1 MCVCVTFAYQ
11 MTSTSIIIPCLYN
24 SYSFMRENINDSM
37 IYYDTFSFR
46 PIHIPVKYEAQP
58 ITTAVEEQREEEP
71 VPVFVPMVSDYT
83 TKKSD
88 SSSSDESSCS
98 SDAESETSTSSSSSS
113 CKPTST
119 NIDFHPDMMKS
130 YIVSHLNPATS
141 TDSLIWIAYII
152 IYGIEKLETIENHY
166 TTSNTFKFELIEMM
180 RKSKTILKANKLKLT
195 GIEETLVHKPFI
207 NLETLHAIIVCK
219 GLSLCIVQDRKYY
232 EIQGGTGANG
242 DDSFIIEKI
251 KGKYVL
257 YMAPKEIK
265 IAYLNY
271 IRTNYWLME
280 SISAPIRPISA
291 YKLQDLIDISV
302 KLNLPVATITPGK
315 FGSMGT
321 EKRKTKPELYEA
333 ICKCV

>member
-1 MCVCVTFAYQ
+1 
-11 MTSTSIIIPCLYN
+11 
-24 SYSFMRENINDSM
+24 MRENISDSM
-37 IYYDTFSFR
+37 IYYDIFSFK
-46 PIHIPVKYEAQP
+46 PIHIPVKSEAQP
-58 ITTAVEEQREEEP
+58 ITTVVEEQQRQEEP
-71 VPVFVPMVSDYT
+71 VHLFVPMVSDYT

-88 SSSSDESSCS
+88 SSCSSLSSDESSS
-98 SDAESETSTSSSSSS
+98 SDAESETSMSSSSSS
-113 CKPTST
+113 SKHTTT

-130 YIVSHLNPATS
+130 YIVYHSNPATS

-152 IYGIEKLETIENHY
+152 IYGVEKLETIENHY

-232 EIQGGTGANG
+232 EIQGGAGVNG

-265 IAYLNY
+265 IAYLKY
-271 IRTNYWLME
+271 IRANYWLME
-280 SISAPIRPISA
+280 SISSPIRPISA